1 MKDNTVIGHTSQTPN
16 NAGVV
21 NRYSNT
27 NRKSNIGRLADS
39 SVGASKQNNVQS
51 ALQHIVRK

>member
-1 MKDNTVIGHTSQTPN
+1 VIGHTSQTPN

-39 SVGASKQNNVQS
+39 AVGASKQNNVQS
-51 ALQHIVRK
+51 ALQHIVKK